1 MAQVN
6 TVRGPV
12 EGGRL
17 GRVPMREHIY
27 NPRPILEGGASS

>member
-12 EGGRL
+12 EGAVADVTTML
-17 GRVPMREHIY
+17 VDD
-27 NPRPILEGGASS
+27 PRRILEGGAFV